1 MMDIIQIYIQ
11 FPTRND
17 CITHIEKCRWNQK
30 PSCPYCHSQKCTP
43 IKNEHRY
50 HCNGCNTP
58 YSVTVR
64 TIFHKTHVDL
74 QKWFLAI
81 YIMMNTRTNIS
92 VRQLAYEIRVNKN
105 TAWQMIKR
113 IQIAILKERELLERL
128 IKFDSQNH
136 LE

>member
-1 MMDIIQIYIQ
+1 
-11 FPTRND
+11 
-17 CITHIEKCRWNQK
+17 
-30 PSCPYCHSQKCTP
+30 
-43 IKNEHRY
+43 
-50 HCNGCNTP
+50 
-58 YSVTVR
+58 
-64 TIFHKTHVDL
+64 
-74 QKWFLAI
+74 
-81 YIMMNTRTNIS
+81 MNTRTNIS